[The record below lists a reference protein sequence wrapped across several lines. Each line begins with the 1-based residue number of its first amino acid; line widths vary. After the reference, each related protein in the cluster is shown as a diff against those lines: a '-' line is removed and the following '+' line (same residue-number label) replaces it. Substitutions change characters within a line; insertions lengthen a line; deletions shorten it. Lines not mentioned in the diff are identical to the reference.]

1 MDSIDIDI
9 SGQKGVMPMRVEEEQ
24 HSRTVRKGV
33 CDWDDEPEF
42 QNVMTL
48 SILPPAESA
57 WGTSMK
63 RV

>member
-1 MDSIDIDI
+1 
-9 SGQKGVMPMRVEEEQ
+9 MRVEEEQ

-63 RV
+63 RCGTVGGILYSEWGG

>member
-1 MDSIDIDI
+1 
-9 SGQKGVMPMRVEEEQ
+9 MRVEEEQ